1 MKNKLLIIV
10 ITLFLCTIGYSQN
23 RISISG
29 FIYDGVSGEVLI
41 GANIYEKNTGSGAA
55 SNEYGFY
62 SLTINT
68 EEKLQLSVSFIGY
81 ESQDTVVSSKK
92 SQTLDFNLKPG
103 LVLSEVN
110 IEAERTKTIVER
122 TETGVVRLQISEIK
136 QLPNLFGEVDIIKAY
151 QLTPGVQ
158 SGGEAK
164 SNIYVRG
171 GSPDQNL
178 ILLDDVPLYYV
189 AHFGGFFSVFNA
201 DAINDVKLIKG
212 GFPARYGGRLSSVL
226 DIRMK
231 EGHMREYQGQGTIG
245 LLSSKL
251 SYEGPIIKDKSSFI
265 VSARK
270 NLIPIFRFMGTG
282 ISYNFY
288 DINAKVNYRISEKD
302 RLFLSFYTGDD
313 LISSSQKAKHN
324 NTKNVAQWGN
334 TLTAFRWNR
343 VYNSKL
349 FSNLTLSNTYY
360 RYKNIFEYQ
369 MNIDSISRD
378 LHSSL
383 LTGINDLSLKMDFS
397 YNYNPRLS
405 FRFGANS
412 IYHRFIPNDEV
423 FKLSG
428 TSMNSINQTYDSELT
443 AFENSVYLENE
454 FKINRISANIGARYT
469 SYYTERK
476 LYHYLEPRAILN
488 FILREDIALKYSF
501 SESNQFVHLLSYSG
515 SGMPSDYWM
524 PSNSNVKPQNSVQ
537 NSLGI
542 AKTFKQGVYELSI
555 ETYHKTFENLIDF
568 KPGASLLG
576 NLDSWENVIEQD
588 GIGQNY
594 GVELFLQKIKGRT
607 TGWIGVTISK
617 AERQFEQINNG
628 EVYPYVYDR
637 LLDFSIVI
645 NHRLTKNISLS
656 ATWTYGSGYPI
667 TLATEIYNIND
678 EDIFIYGDKNSFRMR
693 DYHRLDISA
702 NFTKETTWG
711 ERNWTISVFNV
722 YNRQNPYYY
731 YYEYELVPVQGFH
744 PGNPYTYG
752 DLKLRQR
759 SLFGIFPSI
768 AYSFKF

>member
-1 MKNKLLIIV
+1 MKNLVFIIIFTLLHCIN
-10 ITLFLCTIGYSQN
+10 LYSQN
-23 RISISG
+23 RISING
-29 FIYDGVSGEVLI
+29 FIYDAVSGEVLI
-41 GANIYEKNTGSGAA
+41 GANIYEKNTGNGTA

-62 SLTINT
+62 SLTLNT
-68 EEKLQLSVSFIGY
+68 DEKLLLSVSFIGY
-81 ESQDTVVSSKK
+81 ESQDTIISVKK
-92 SQTLDFNLKPG
+92 SQTFDFNLKPG

-122 TETGVVRLQISEIK
+122 TEAGVVRLQISEIK

-231 EGHMREYQGQGTIG
+231 EGNMREYQGQGTIG
-245 LLSSKL
+245 LLSSKI

-270 NLIPIFRFMGTG
+270 NVIPIFKFMGTG

-288 DINAKVNYRISEKD
+288 DVNAKVNYRISDKD

-313 LISSSQKAKHN
+313 LISSSQNTKHN
-324 NTKNVAQWGN
+324 KTKNVAQWGN

-349 FSNLTLSNTYY
+349 FSNLTVSNTYY

-378 LHSSL
+378 IHSSL

-397 YNYNPRLS
+397 YNYNPHLS

-428 TSMNSINQTYDSELT
+428 TSINSINQTYDSKLT
-443 AFENSVYLENE
+443 AFENSVYIENE
-454 FKINRISANIGARYT
+454 FKISRLSSNIGVRYT
-469 SYYTERK
+469 SYYTEQE

-488 FILREDIALKYSF
+488 FVLREDISLKYSF

-524 PSNSNVKPQNSVQ
+524 PSNANVKPQNSIQ
-537 NSLGI
+537 NTFGI
-542 AKTFKQGVYELSI
+542 AKTFKNGIYELSI
-555 ETYHKTFENLIDF
+555 ETYHKTLENLIDF

-576 NLDSWENVIEQD
+576 NLDAWENVIEQD

-607 TGWIGVTISK
+607 TGWIGATISK
-617 AERQFEQINNG
+617 AERQFEQINYG

-645 NHRLTKNISLS
+645 NHRITENISLS

-667 TLATEIYNIND
+667 TLATEIFNIND
-678 EDIFIYGDKNSFRMR
+678 EEIFIYGDKNSFRMR

-702 NFTKETTWG
+702 NFTKKTTWG

>member
-1 MKNKLLIIV
+1 MKNLVFIIIFTLLYCIN
-10 ITLFLCTIGYSQN
+10 LYSQN

-29 FIYDGVSGEVLI
+29 FIYDAVSGEVLI
-41 GANIYEKNTGSGAA
+41 GANIYEKNTGSGVA

-68 EEKLQLSVSFIGY
+68 QEKLQLSVSFIGY
-81 ESQDTVVSSKK
+81 ESQDTIVSVKK
-92 SQTLDFNLKPG
+92 SQTFDFNLIPG

-231 EGHMREYQGQGTIG
+231 EGNMREYQGQGTIG
-245 LLSSKL
+245 LLSSKI

-270 NLIPIFRFMGTG
+270 NLIPIFKFMGTG

-288 DINAKVNYRISEKD
+288 DVNAKINYRISEKD

-313 LISSSQKAKHN
+313 LISSSQNAKNN
-324 NTKNVAQWGN
+324 NTKNIAQWGN

-349 FSNLTLSNTYY
+349 FSNLTLSNTFY

-369 MNIDSISRD
+369 MEIDSLSRD
-378 LHSSL
+378 LYSSL
-383 LTGINDLSLKMDFS
+383 LTGINDWNLKMDFT

-405 FRFGANS
+405 FRFGANC

-428 TSMNSINQTYDSELT
+428 TSINSINQTYDSKLT
-443 AFENSVYLENE
+443 AFENSVYIENE
-454 FKINRISANIGARYT
+454 LKISRLSSNIGARYT
-469 SYYTERK
+469 SYYTEEK
-476 LYHYLEPRAILN
+476 LYHYIEPRAVLN
-488 FILREDIALKYSF
+488 FILREDISLKYSF

-524 PSNSNVKPQNSVQ
+524 PSNANVKPQNSVQ

-588 GIGQNY
+588 GVGQNY
-594 GVELFLQKIKGRT
+594 GVEVFLQKIKGRT
-607 TGWIGVTISK
+607 TGWIGATVSR

-637 LLDFSIVI
+637 LLDFSIVV
-645 NHRLTKNISLS
+645 NHRITKNISLS

-678 EDIFIYGDKNSFRMR
+678 EEIFVYGKKNSFRMR
-693 DYHRLDISA
+693 DYHRLDLAA